1 MTDLRFEEA
10 LEASKEYRKQLSRL
24 TTLNNLIE
32 TRTLNQY
39 TTQEVES
46 PHSNAGYT
54 TKKYDR
60 DISKFFI
67 FLHRSSF
74 WVVAFYHLN
83 YQFSLLNS
91 SIDVTFHC

>member
-39 TTQEVES
+39 ATQEEEVEL
-46 PHSNAGYT
+46 N
-54 TKKYDR
+54 
-60 DISKFFI
+60 
-67 FLHRSSF
+67 
-74 WVVAFYHLN
+74 HLIALRN
-83 YQFSLLNS
+83 TLQKNM
-91 SIDVTFHC
+91 TET

>member
-39 TTQEVES
+39 TTQEEEFELN
-46 PHSNAGYT
+46 HLIAM
-54 TKKYDR
+54 R
-60 DISKFFI
+60 DTLQK
-67 FLHRSSF
+67 
-74 WVVAFYHLN
+74 N
-83 YQFSLLNS
+83 M
-91 SIDVTFHC
+91 TET